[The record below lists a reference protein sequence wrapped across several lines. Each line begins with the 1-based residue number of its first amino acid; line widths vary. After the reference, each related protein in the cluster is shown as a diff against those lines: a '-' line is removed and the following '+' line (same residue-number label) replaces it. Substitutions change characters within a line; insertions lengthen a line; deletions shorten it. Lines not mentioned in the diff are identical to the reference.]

1 MGALAA
7 EKSGVNM
14 ALLGADMDLKQ
25 NAGAVIKKI
34 ESDYNKYNGKNG
46 NVRYIPGCHS
56 VYTCSRQLLEA
67 VADFAAE
74 KKSPTYIHLSE
85 TLKEVG
91 DSAEK
96 NNDLTPPQ
104 LLRKIGYFDYG
115 GIAAHCVYVDKDDI
129 RLLKQSGV
137 SAAVCSG
144 SNLKLASGLP
154 PVYSMLQG
162 GMNVTLGSDGPASNN
177 RLDIFREMYL
187 AAALPK
193 GALNIPTAVTPCQA
207 LKMATVNA
215 AKALKT
221 EKGGVI
227 KAGYAADLIR
237 VSTDA
242 PHFQPRADIM
252 ASLVYCAQS
261 SDVVMTMCG
270 GKILYSGGQYY
281 IGEDIEDIYRE
292 CGQRAQRLI
301 SSI

>member
-1 MGALAA
+1 
-7 EKSGVNM
+7 
-14 ALLGADMDLKQ
+14 
-25 NAGAVIKKI
+25 
-34 ESDYNKYNGKNG
+34 
-46 NVRYIPGCHS
+46 
-56 VYTCSRQLLEA
+56 
-67 VADFAAE
+67 
-74 KKSPTYIHLSE
+74 
-85 TLKEVG
+85 
-91 DSAEK
+91 
-96 NNDLTPPQ
+96 
-104 LLRKIGYFDYG
+104 
-115 GIAAHCVYVDKDDI
+115 
-129 RLLKQSGV
+129 
-137 SAAVCSG
+137 
-144 SNLKLASGLP
+144 
-154 PVYSMLQG
+154 
-162 GMNVTLGSDGPASNN
+162 
-177 RLDIFREMYL
+177 MYL